1 MRLTLL
7 EKIQLI
13 FARDKDGLFWRFI
26 TDEEL
31 ELKRMDAWQLATVIH
46 EESVHQTL
54 PQKKIVAEHL
64 LSVRLVKLQ
73 NRAVMVAAVFGIA
86 GAVIG
91 AFATSIFQSSAQS
104 MECVNQQNASANPN
118 SAAADA
124 GKHTIAKPAVN
135 PKAVEPPDRNGA
147 QNQSGAK

>member
-13 FARDKDGLFWRFI
+13 FARDKDGLLWHFI
-26 TDEEL
+26 TDKEL

-46 EESVHQTL
+46 EESVRQTL

-64 LSVRLVKLQ
+64 LAVRLIKLQ
-73 NRAVMVAAVFGIA
+73 NRAVMVAAVFGVA
-86 GAVIG
+86 GALLG
-91 AFATSIFQSSAQS
+91 AFATSIFQSPAQS
-104 MECVNQQNASANPN
+104 VECINQQNANANSN
-118 SAAADA
+118 SAAADT
-124 GKHTIAKPAVN
+124 GKHSVAKPAVN
-135 PKAVEPPDRNGA
+135 PKPVEPPASNGA